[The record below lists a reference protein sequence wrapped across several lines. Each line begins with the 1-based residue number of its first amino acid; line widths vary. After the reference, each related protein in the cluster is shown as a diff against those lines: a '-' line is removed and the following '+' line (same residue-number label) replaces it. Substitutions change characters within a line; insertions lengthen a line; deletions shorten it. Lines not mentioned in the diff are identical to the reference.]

1 MSIAKHLEH
10 TLLKPEAAVAD
21 IIRLCDEAVKA
32 GVYGVCINPC
42 YVEMAKHYLGGEDV
56 TVITVLGFP
65 LGASTSAEKSLAAS
79 VAVLNH
85 ADELD
90 MVMNIGAFKT
100 GDYKAVEAD
109 ISAVVRGAQGLP
121 VKVIIETCLLNDE
134 EKIKACE
141 LIAAAGAQFVKT
153 STGFNKGGATLAD
166 VKLLKEQADKLGLKV
181 KAAGGIRDYQTA
193 KAMLEAGAERIGT
206 SAGAKIVLE
215 EAGAL
220 GAK

>member
-10 TLLKPEAAVAD
+10 TLLKPEATVAD

-56 TVITVLGFP
+56 KVITVLGFP

-166 VKLLKEQADKLGLKV
+166 VKLLKGQADKLGLKV

-215 EAGAL
+215 EAGAS